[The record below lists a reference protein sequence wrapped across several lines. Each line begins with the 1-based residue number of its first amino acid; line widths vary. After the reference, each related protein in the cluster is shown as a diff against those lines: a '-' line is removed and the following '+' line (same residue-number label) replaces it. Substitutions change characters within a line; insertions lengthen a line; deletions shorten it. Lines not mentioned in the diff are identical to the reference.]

1 MILNNFYKW
10 LAQSPLFS
18 FNADVGNDSTSCKTT
33 TSEFKNI
40 SGSDLTI
47 ISGVYRYS
55 ATPTQNAANC
65 LKGNAD
71 IADIAH
77 VYPSASQASDFS
89 ADDYS
94 VTAIANVTQTGI
106 NITRSSVANG
116 YQAIISATFANTNSS
131 EITIKSALITR
142 KSNYINTGADNSM
155 RYDELLIAEEELSTP
170 LVVPANTGFTLTVV
184 LNLVRQ

>member
-18 FNADVGNDSTSCKTT
+18 FNAVIGNDSTSCKTT

-47 ISGVYRYS
+47 ISGMYRYS
-55 ATPTQNAANC
+55 ESPAQNGANC
-65 LKGNAD
+65 IKGNAD
-71 IADIAH
+71 IVDIAH
-77 VYPSASQASDFS
+77 VYPSVSHASDFNV
-89 ADDYS
+89 DDYS
-94 VTAIANVTQTGI
+94 VTPIANITQTGLT
-106 NITRSSVANG
+106 ITRSSVANG
-116 YQAIISATFANTNSS
+116 YQAIITATFSNTNTS
-131 EITIKSALITR
+131 EITVNSALITR
-142 KSNYINTGADNSM
+142 KSNYTNTGADNTM

>member
-10 LAQSPLFS
+10 LAQAPAFY
-18 FNADVGNDSTSCKTT
+18 FNADLGSDSTSCKTT

-47 ISGVYRYS
+47 ISGMYRYS
-55 ATPTQNAANC
+55 NTPAQNASNC
-65 LKGNAD
+65 LKGNGD
-71 IADIAH
+71 MADIAH
-77 VYPSASQASDFS
+77 VYPSVSQESDFS
-89 ADDYS
+89 VDDYS
-94 VTAIANVTQTGI
+94 VTPISGITQTGL

-116 YQAIISATFANTNSS
+116 YQAIITATFSNSNSS
-131 EITIKSALITR
+131 PITIKSALITR